1 MKNSFLLAVSA
12 GLLLSVSAFAHK
24 GATGIVK
31 ERMDKLKASQMA
43 LKQIFAASKRN
54 DFEAIVPL
62 ANQIKNWAEIMP
74 TKFPS
79 GSDGTPSEAAPAIW
93 TDFEGLK
100 SAVKENFG
108 AARFLEVTALM
119 VMQKQ
124 RPKLSNN
131 WQEPAKR
138 ISKVIDPTYL

>member
-1 MKNSFLLAVSA
+1 MNKKFFVALSV

-24 GATGIVK
+24 GATGIIK
-31 ERMDKLKASQMA
+31 ERMDNFKASQTA

-79 GSDGTPSEAAPAIW
+79 GSDGPPSEAAPAIW
-93 TDFEGLK
+93 TNFDGFKL
-100 SAVKENFG
+100 AAKENFE
-108 AARFLEVTALM
+108 AARILEVTALNGDAKATAKAI
-119 VMQKQ
+119 KQ
-124 RPKLSNN
+124 LAGTCKSCHQSYRSN
-131 WQEPAKR
+131 
-138 ISKVIDPTYL
+138 

>member
-31 ERMDKLKASQMA
+31 ERMDNFKASQVA
-43 LKQIFAASKRN
+43 LKQILAASKRN

-79 GSDGTPSEAAPAIW
+79 GSDGPPSEAAPAIW
-93 TDFEGLK
+93 TDFQGFK
-100 SAVKENFG
+100 SAAKENFE
-108 AARFLEVTALM
+108 AARFLEVTALNGDA
-119 VMQKQ
+119 KETAKAIK
-124 RPKLSNN
+124 KLAGTCKACHQSYRLN
-131 WQEPAKR
+131 
-138 ISKVIDPTYL
+138 

>member
-1 MKNSFLLAVSA
+1 MKNSFLLAISA

-31 ERMDKLKASQMA
+31 ERMDNFKASQMA

-79 GSDGTPSEAAPAIW
+79 GSDGPPSEAAPAIW
-93 TDFEGLK
+93 TDFEGFK
-100 SAVKENFG
+100 SAAKENFE
-108 AARFLEVTALM
+108 AASLLKLIALNGDAKATTKAI
-119 VMQKQ
+119 KQ
-124 RPKLSNN
+124 LAGTCKSCHQSYRLN
-131 WQEPAKR
+131 
-138 ISKVIDPTYL
+138 

>member
-31 ERMDKLKASQMA
+31 ERMDNFKASQMA
-43 LKQIFAASKRN
+43 LKQVLAASKRN
-54 DFEAIVPL
+54 DFDAIVLL

-79 GSDGTPSEAAPAIW
+79 GSDGPSSEAAPAIW
-93 TDFEGLK
+93 TDFEGFK
-100 SAVKENFG
+100 SAAKENFE
-108 AARFLEVTALM
+108 AASLLEVTAL
-119 VMQKQ
+119 
-124 RPKLSNN
+124 NGD
-131 WQEPAKR
+131 AKATAKAIKELAGTCKSCHQSYR
-138 ISKVIDPTYL
+138 LN

>member
-31 ERMDKLKASQMA
+31 ERMDNFKASQMA

-79 GSDGTPSEAAPAIW
+79 GSDGPLSEAAPAIW
-93 TDFEGLK
+93 IDFEGFK
-100 SAVKENFG
+100 SAAKQNFE
-108 AARFLEVTALM
+108 AASLLELTALNGDAKATTKAI
-119 VMQKQ
+119 KQ
-124 RPKLSNN
+124 LAGTCKSCHQSYRLH
-131 WQEPAKR
+131 
-138 ISKVIDPTYL
+138 

>member
-31 ERMDKLKASQMA
+31 ERMDNFKASQMA
-43 LKQIFAASKRN
+43 LKQVFAASKRN
-54 DFEAIVPL
+54 DFDAIVPL

-79 GSDGTPSEAAPAIW
+79 GSDGPPSEAAPAIW
-93 TDFEGLK
+93 ADFEGFK
-100 SAVKENFG
+100 SAAKENFE
-108 AARFLEVTALM
+108 AASLLEFTALNGDAKATAKAI
-119 VMQKQ
+119 KQ
-124 RPKLSNN
+124 LAGTCKSCHQSYRLN
-131 WQEPAKR
+131 
-138 ISKVIDPTYL
+138 

>member
-31 ERMDKLKASQMA
+31 ERMDNFKASQMA

-79 GSDGTPSEAAPAIW
+79 GSDGPPSEAAPTIW
-93 TDFEGLK
+93 TDFEGFK
-100 SAVKENFG
+100 SAAKENFE
-108 AARFLEVTALM
+108 AASLLEFSAL
-119 VMQKQ
+119 
-124 RPKLSNN
+124 NGD
-131 WQEPAKR
+131 AKST
-138 ISKVIDPTYL
+138 SKAITQLAGTCKSCHQSYRLN

>member
-12 GLLLSVSAFAHK
+12 GLILSVSAFAHK

-31 ERMDKLKASQMA
+31 ERMDNFKASQLA
-43 LKQIFAASKRN
+43 LKQVLAASKRN
-54 DFEAIVPL
+54 DFEGIVPL
-62 ANQIKNWAEIMP
+62 ANQIKDWAEIMP

-79 GSDGTPSEAAPAIW
+79 GSDGPPSEAAPAIW
-93 TDFEGLK
+93 TDFEGFK
-100 SAVKENFG
+100 SAAKKTLKQQVFY
-108 AARFLEVTALM
+108 RLLPLT

-131 WQEPAKR
+131 WQQPANHV
-138 ISKVIDPTYL
+138 IKVIA

>member
-12 GLLLSVSAFAHK
+12 GLILSVSAFAHK

-31 ERMDKLKASQMA
+31 ERMDNFKASQMA

-79 GSDGTPSEAAPAIW
+79 GSDGPPSEVAPAISG
-93 TDFEGLK
+93 DFKGFK
-100 SAVKENFG
+100 SAAKNTLKQPVYW
-108 AARFLEVTALM
+108 RLLPSTA
-119 VMQKQ
+119 MQKQ

-131 WQEPAKR
+131 WQEPANR
-138 ISKVIDPTYL
+138 IIKIVA